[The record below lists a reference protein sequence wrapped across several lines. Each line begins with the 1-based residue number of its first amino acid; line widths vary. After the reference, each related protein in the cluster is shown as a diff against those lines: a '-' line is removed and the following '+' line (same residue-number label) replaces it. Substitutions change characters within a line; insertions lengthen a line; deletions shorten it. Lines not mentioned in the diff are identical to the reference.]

1 MQQSRKKPYRG
12 QAKAVGAFLPDVTKK
27 AFEKFG
33 FPAAALLTD
42 WKAIV
47 GPQLAAF
54 TVPEKVKWPKV
65 SQDELEDGQR
75 PDCEAGGTLLLRV
88 DGPLAIEL
96 QHQSDQLLDRINRYF
111 GYRAIAALR
120 ILQAP
125 LNEIRVEP
133 DRKPSPR
140 PRQVLS
146 RARADDLAK
155 IENPEL
161 RAALAGLA
169 RRIAPAN

>member
-1 MQQSRKKPYRG
+1 MKQTTRSPYRG
-12 QAKAVGAFLPDVTKK
+12 AAKAVGAFLPDVTKK
-27 AFEKFG
+27 AFQKFG

-42 WKAIV
+42 WEAIV

-54 TVPEKVKWPKV
+54 TNPEKVKWPKV
-65 SQDELEDGQR
+65 SPDELSDDKR

-96 QHQSDQLLDRINRYF
+96 QHQSDQILDRINQYF

-125 LNEIRVEP
+125 LNEIRLDQKP
-133 DRKPSPR
+133 KPARKPR
-140 PRQVLS
+140 EVLS
-146 RARADDLAK
+146 RERADDLAK
-155 IENPEL
+155 IENPRL
-161 RAALAGLA
+161 REALAGLS
-169 RRIAPAN
+169 RRIA